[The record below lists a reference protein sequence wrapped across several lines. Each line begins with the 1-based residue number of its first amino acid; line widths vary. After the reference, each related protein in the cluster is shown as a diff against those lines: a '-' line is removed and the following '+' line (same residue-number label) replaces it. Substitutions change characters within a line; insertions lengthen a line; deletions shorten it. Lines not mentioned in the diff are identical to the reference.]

1 MFLFNKKLFL
11 AAIFFISLIAI
22 SAVSASENTTEKIA
36 TAETV
41 SSSDVIL
48 SKDICD
54 EILTDTDNGT
64 FRELQDKIDA
74 ADEGGTVYLENDYVN
89 DGNFSS
95 EGIIIT
101 RQ

>member
-1 MFLFNKKLFL
+1 MRKSVLLNKKIMIF
-11 AAIFFISLIAI
+11 AIFFVALIAV
-22 SAVSASENTTEKIA
+22 SAVSASGNATKKIA
-36 TAETV
+36 SVETD

-48 SKDICD
+48 SKSIGD

-89 DGNFSS
+89 
-95 EGIIIT
+95 I
-101 RQ
+101 